1 MEARFKTLQ
10 VIWAVMLAGVVTYTA
25 VLFVLVRLGMVD
37 MRVLSPSILTVGAAA
52 VLVYMAGVTVVRRRM
67 IEAIPAGA
75 SQDTRF
81 ARYQTATIVGLA
93 LLEAG
98 GLLLISLGILADSSI
113 WVLAGGGA
121 SLWMMALARPQR
133 SEAGIGEPGR
143 GSPRNC

>member
-10 VIWAVMLAGVVTYTA
+10 IIWAAMLAGVVAYTA
-25 VLFVLVRLGMVD
+25 VLFVVLRLGMVE
-37 MRVLSPSILTVGAAA
+37 MPVLPAWVMTVGALV

-133 SEAGIGEPGR
+133 SGAGIAEP
-143 GSPRNC
+143 